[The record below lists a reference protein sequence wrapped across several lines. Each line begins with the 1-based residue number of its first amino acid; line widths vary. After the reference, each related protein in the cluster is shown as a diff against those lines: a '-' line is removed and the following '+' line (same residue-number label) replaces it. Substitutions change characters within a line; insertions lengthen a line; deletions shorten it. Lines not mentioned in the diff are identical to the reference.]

1 MKPQLLTLLLSL
13 QLCGL
18 SLSASDFTVRVAGRM
33 LETHDVLVDEVVN
46 ARHHTET
53 SCFSLLVSDFLEP
66 QQVEVVWHKAT
77 AETPLQSVRIRPLSC
92 GIEPVIV
99 NDSTLRFTLSEP
111 RDLSIEVNGDIYHNL
126 QLFAS
131 RPLRPDVKM
140 PKASKRGPDLK
151 APVVV
156 FPRGRHELPDG
167 VMKARSG
174 QTIILQE
181 GAWVVGSIVCEQV
194 RDVRVMGRGVIRPE
208 GRGPG
213 VHIRHSRNVLVE
225 GIVTTQVPTGGSDS
239 VTIEGVRCITHYGWG
254 DGLNIFASNH
264 VTLRRC
270 FCRTS
275 DDCMT
280 VYATRAGYYGGC
292 HDILVEDCTF
302 WADVAHPIMI
312 GIHGAASYEAENH
325 RRDPRKIGDD
335 DVIRDTIRNCVFR
348 NLDILEHNERQ
359 VDYQGCMAIICGDN
373 NVIEDIT
380 FDRIRV
386 DRIRQGAL
394 LALRIFHNLKYCQAP
409 GQSISRVLFRDVQFA
424 GGGELSIIE
433 GYDKE
438 RRVSDVR
445 FENLTVEGVKITD
458 TMPSK
463 PSWYKTTDM
472 CRMLLGSFVD
482 GVRFE

>member
-1 MKPQLLTLLLSL
+1 MKKTIISILLFV
-13 QLCGL
+13 G
-18 SLSASDFTVRVAGRM
+18 ASTIMQATDFTVRVAGRT
-33 LETHDVLVDEVVN
+33 LQTYDVLVDEVVE
-46 ARHHTET
+46 ARHHNET
-53 SCFSLLVSDFLEP
+53 SSFACLVSDFSEP
-66 QQVEVVWHKAT
+66 QQVEVTWHGVAQGH
-77 AETPLQSVRIRPLSC
+77 AVQSLRIRPLSL
-92 GIEPVIV
+92 GILPTMV
-99 NDSTLRFTLSEP
+99 NDSTFRFTLTEP
-111 RDLSIEVNGDIYHNL
+111 HDLSIEVNDDIYHNL

-131 RPLRPDVKM
+131 RPIRPDVKM
-140 PKASKRGPDLK
+140 PKASKRGLDLK

-167 VMKARSG
+167 VMNARSG
-174 QTIILQE
+174 QTVILQE
-181 GAWVVGSIVCEQV
+181 GAWVVGSIICDQV

-213 VHIRHSRNVLVE
+213 VQVRHSRNVLVE

-280 VYATRAGYYGGC
+280 VYATRAGFIGGC

-325 RRDPRKIGDD
+325 RRDPRKLGDN
-335 DVIRDTIRNCVFR
+335 DVIRDTIRNVVFR

-394 LALRIFHNLKYCQAP
+394 LALRIFQNQKYCQAP
-409 GQSISRVLFRDVQFA
+409 GQSISRVLFRNVQFA

-438 RRVSDVR
+438 RCVSDVR

-458 TMPSK
+458 TMPTK

-472 CRMLLGSFVD
+472 CRMLLGSFVENLS
-482 GVRFE
+482 FQ